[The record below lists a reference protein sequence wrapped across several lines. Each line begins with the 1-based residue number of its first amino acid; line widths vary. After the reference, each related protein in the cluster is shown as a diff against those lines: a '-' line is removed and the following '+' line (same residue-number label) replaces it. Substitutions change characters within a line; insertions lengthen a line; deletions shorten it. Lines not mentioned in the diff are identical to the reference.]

1 MLNKNVFF
9 VDRKFILYF
18 VKKNMKF
25 KFQSYLYKY
34 TKN

>member
-18 VKKNMKF
+18 VKKKMYEIYNVNF
-25 KFQSYLYKY
+25 KLFM
-34 TKN
+34 